1 MEKMVEPWSAARFR
15 TLVLIVCVAGMT
27 QGLLIP
33 LLTTL
38 LDEQGVNPAI
48 NGLSA
53 AALYV
58 GMLIA
63 SPLGARV
70 VKRKGF
76 KWTILFGLFTV
87 GAATVLFPFWSNV
100 WIWSLLRLIV
110 GVGDSFLHYATQ
122 LWITT
127 TAPAIQRGKRISQ
140 YGFAY
145 GLGFGI
151 GPLGMNLLTFGRFMP
166 FVAVLAVLSISL
178 YLSMRLDGG
187 GKPAAM
193 APEKR
198 RRTGAHLRRVY
209 LTGLVALCPPI
220 LYGFLETA
228 LAGNF
233 PVIGLKEG
241 LSKGW
246 ISILISA
253 FVWGSLLFQ
262 VPLGMLGDR
271 IGRKRILI
279 FTCCLGSLG
288 MFLIP
293 LLLPNVTYL
302 FIAFTLIGGFV
313 GSLFSLGLAYATDLL
328 AADDLPTANAVAS
341 IHFSVGS
348 ILGPYLGGYLIEW
361 FGGQALFL
369 FIGGSLFLFVLLAL
383 VYPAT
388 ASQTEMAPKKVV

>member
-1 MEKMVEPWSAARFR
+1 MVERWSIARFR
-15 TLVLIVCVAGMT
+15 ILVLIVCVAGMT

-38 LDEQGVNPAI
+38 LDEQGINPAV

-53 AALYV
+53 AALYI

-63 SPLGARV
+63 SPFGARV
-70 VKRKGF
+70 VKRKGL
-76 KWTILFGLFTV
+76 KWTILFGLCTV
-87 GAATVLFPFWSNV
+87 GGATILFPLSSNV
-100 WIWSLLRLIV
+100 WIWSFLRLVV
-110 GVGDSFLHYATQ
+110 GAGDSLLHYATQ

-127 TAPAIQRGKRISQ
+127 TAPAVQRGKRISQ

-151 GPLGMNLLTFGRFMP
+151 GPLGMNLLVFGKFMP
-166 FVAVLAVLSISL
+166 FLAVLAVLGISL
-178 YLSMRLDGG
+178 CLSLRLDNGSLPESAEVAS
-187 GKPAAM
+187 GK
-193 APEKR
+193 R
-198 RRTGAHLRRVY
+198 QRNGAQLRRIY
-209 LTGLVALCPPI
+209 LTGLVALCPPV

-228 LAGNF
+228 LSGNF

-253 FVWGSLLFQ
+253 FVWGSLLLQ
-262 VPLGMLGDR
+262 VPLGTLGDR

-279 FTCCLGSLG
+279 ATCCLGSLG

-293 LLLPNVTYL
+293 LLLSNVIYL
-302 FIAFTLIGGFV
+302 LIAFTLIGGFV

-328 AADDLPTANAVAS
+328 AADDLPAANAIAAM
-341 IHFSVGS
+341 HFSVGS

-361 FGGQALFL
+361 FGSPALFW
-369 FIGGSLFLFVLLAL
+369 FIGSSLLVFVLLAL
-383 VYPAT
+383 LYPVT
-388 ASQTEMAPKKVV
+388 HKQEEIVRKKAV